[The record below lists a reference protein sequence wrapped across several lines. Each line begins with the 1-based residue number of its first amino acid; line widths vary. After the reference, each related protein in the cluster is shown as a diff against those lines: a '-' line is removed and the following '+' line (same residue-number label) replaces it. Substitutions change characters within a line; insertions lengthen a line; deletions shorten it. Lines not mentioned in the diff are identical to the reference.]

1 MADTTRHNANNGI
14 YIITHCWKR
23 YDEQGTGWYRIFGQ
37 GGFWN
42 VLLDDKRLGSKA
54 ENPHHI
60 GKIIG
65 QVRLRPSQNPRNFGK
80 NVAVIEAFEQLEP
93 FAAEQKE

>member
-1 MADTTRHNANNGI
+1 MADTLHNANNGI
-14 YIITHCWKR
+14 YIITYCWKR
-23 YDEQGTGWYRIFGQ
+23 HDKQGNGWYRIFGQ

-42 VLLDDKRLGSKA
+42 VLLADHRLDNEP

-60 GKIIG
+60 GKILV

-80 NVAVIEAFEQLEP
+80 KVAVIEAFEQLEP
-93 FAAEQKE
+93 FAAE

>member
-1 MADTTRHNANNGI
+1 MADTTLHNANNGI

-23 YDEQGTGWYRIFGQ
+23 HNKPGNGWYRIFGQ

-42 VLLDDKRLGSKA
+42 VLLADHKLGNES

-60 GKIIG
+60 GKILV

-80 NVAVIEAFEQLEP
+80 KVAVIEAFEQLEP
-93 FAAEQKE
+93 FAAE

>member
-1 MADTTRHNANNGI
+1 MADTTLHNAHNGI
-14 YIITHCWKR
+14 YIITHCWKH

-42 VLLDDKRLGSKA
+42 VLLADHRLGNEP
-54 ENPHHI
+54 ENTHHI
-60 GKIIG
+60 GKMLG
-65 QVRLRPSQNPRNFGK
+65 QVRLRPSRNPRNFGK

-93 FAAEQKE
+93 FAAE